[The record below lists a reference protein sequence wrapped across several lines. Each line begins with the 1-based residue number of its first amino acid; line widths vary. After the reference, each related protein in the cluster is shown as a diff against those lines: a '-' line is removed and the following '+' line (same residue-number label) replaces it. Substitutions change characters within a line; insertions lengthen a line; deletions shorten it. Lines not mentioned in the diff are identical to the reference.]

1 MNRINQNIEAAT
13 KAIRLLLENHQCG
26 DLPGRVS
33 ENGVKTRVAN
43 RDLLSDGETL
53 NRIDIKTNIHG
64 EAWELDSRMERLNA
78 TSRTSA
84 TAGTTEWKSKSATP
98 DPSPPTK
105 RATGPSSGLACRD

>member
-64 EAWELDSRMERLNA
+64 EAWELDSRMERLD
-78 TSRTSA
+78 
-84 TAGTTEWKSKSATP
+84 KKCLQ
-98 DPSPPTK
+98 
-105 RATGPSSGLACRD
+105 LAMMFNCQCYFEDFGNGWNNRVEVQVSHA